1 MASSKYNRH
10 RRHLEYM
17 MLPDLVGAGGG
28 SGGGGGMF
36 SEFDEKFTKLFQ
48 DIANTKSTL
57 SRDNIEQLAKHFL
70 KIDLY
75 LRS

>member
-1 MASSKYNRH
+1 
-10 RRHLEYM
+10 
-17 MLPDLVGAGGG
+17 
-28 SGGGGGMF
+28 MF